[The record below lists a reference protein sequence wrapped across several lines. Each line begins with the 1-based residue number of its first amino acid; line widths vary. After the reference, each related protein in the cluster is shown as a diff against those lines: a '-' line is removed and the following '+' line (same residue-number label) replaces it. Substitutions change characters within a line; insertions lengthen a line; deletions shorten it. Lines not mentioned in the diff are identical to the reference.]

1 MTQTLLPPAAPAAS
15 AAPAAPADP
24 IAQTAAPPA
33 PTLPPPLHA
42 HLAAP
47 TTRAALLVQDLVID
61 AARRHL
67 REQGFVELLPPT
79 IGPVTDPGGRG
90 SKQVDIDFYGHRY
103 KLMSSAILYKQ
114 AALLAFDKVFSIAPN
129 VRLEPIETSHTGR
142 HLVEFHQIDVEL
154 AGADHRAAMTVAEG
168 LVTACVRRV
177 VSDAAEELALL
188 GRDPGAFADLLAGP
202 FDRLTHGAAVDRLH
216 SLGHPQSRDAEID
229 WVAEELLSRQSSRP
243 FFVTDYPKGSRGFY
257 DRESRTSPGL
267 LENFDLIAPEGFGEL
282 VSGSRREA
290 DYPQVVSRIRE
301 SGENPAKYDWYL
313 DLIRQGLVPGS
324 AGFGLGA
331 QRFTRYLTGVASI
344 WQATAFPKLPGVRSA

>member
-1 MTQTLLPPAAPAAS
+1 MTQILVPAPS
-15 AAPAAPADP
+15 
-24 IAQTAAPPA
+24 PPA
-33 PTLPPPLHA
+33 PGRALPPPLFT
-42 HLAAP
+42 HLSAP
-47 TTRAALLVQDLVID
+47 TTRAALTIQDLVID
-61 AARRHL
+61 TARQHL
-67 REQGFVELLPPT
+67 RHQGFVELLPPT

-129 VRLEPIETSHTGR
+129 VRLEPIETCHTGR

-154 AGADHRAAMTVAEG
+154 AGAGYTDAMAVAEG

-177 VSDAAEELALL
+177 VDHGATELAQL
-188 GRDPGAFADLLAGP
+188 GRDPEAFADLLTGR
-202 FDRLTHGAAVDRLH
+202 FDTLTHAEAVDRLRT
-216 SLGHPQSRDAEID
+216 LGHPQSSDAEID
-229 WVAEELLSRQSSRP
+229 WVAEELLSRQTSRP

-257 DRESRTSPGL
+257 DRESRLTPGL
-267 LENFDLIAPEGFGEL
+267 LENFDLIAPEGYGEL
-282 VSGSRREA
+282 VSGSQREA
-290 DYPQVVSRIRE
+290 EYARVVGRIRE

-313 DLIRQGLVPGS
+313 DLMRSGAIPAS

-331 QRFTRYLTGVASI
+331 QRFTRYLTGVESI